1 MNKAEILKSARPITR
16 KWLYAKLQ
24 NAELTPEIQ
33 KSFFYL
39 NTVEGNIIN
48 KWHQNVLRRMVAVK
62 LHAYEPELFEYIS
75 KPEVTV
81 IQALAKARKS
91 YAKATSKQHQKQ
103 IAKII
108 AILQQL
114 FDSEKEL
121 YDKAGKQLSLGNVE
135 NVLENIAAKIEAKDE
150 VSAEYLLYTKQSI
163 KHYNR
168 LRKLNIAPSI
178 HELYQA
184 LDPRFAG
191 DPDIY
196 TKQISIVLSTYHEG
210 EDVDKAVK
218 DICFDFIKDS
228 IKYCGYI
235 HVSLMEYIFKNDE
248 ISERAYQL
256 FCDAEKQIRSKGMS
270 ILPAA
275 FADRLAKK
283 KGLDEKPKNDLT
295 DAEIR
300 ILKIKEMFS

>member
-1 MNKAEILKSARPITR
+1 MEKKKLLKSARPITR
-16 KWLYAKLQ
+16 KWLFAKLQ
-24 NAELTPEIQ
+24 NQKVDAEIQ

-39 NTVEGNIIN
+39 NTVEGNIIT
-48 KWHQNVLRRMVAVK
+48 KWHQNVLHRMVAVK

-81 IQALAKARKS
+81 AQALAKARKS
-91 YAKATSKQHQKQ
+91 YAKAISKQHQKQ

-121 YDKAGKQLSLGNVE
+121 YDKAGEQLSLGNVE

-168 LRKLNIAPSI
+168 LLKLKINPSI

-196 TKQISIVLSTYHEG
+196 TKQISVVLSTYREG

-235 HVSLMEYIFKNDE
+235 HVNLMEYIFKNDE

-256 FCDAEKQIRSKGMS
+256 FCDAEKQIRSKSMS
-270 ILPAA
+270 VLPAA
-275 FADRLAKK
+275 FADRIAKK
-283 KGLDEKPKNDLT
+283 KGLYEKTPEDLT
-295 DAEIR
+295 AAEIR